1 MKIQRIEAQD
11 IKSFV
16 VILGRITKLNL
27 RCDDEPTIN
36 VLSDGGSV
44 PVSLVGRGGVV
55 RFLGYFKFYRRPD
68 GSIGFYVAPTW
79 WLDETRSLYR
89 FITRAG
95 QGLASAVTRHL
106 INIPSANNQYALFK
120 ANRSYTT

>member
-36 VLSDGGSV
+36 VLSDGGHV
-44 PVSLVGRGGVV
+44 PVSLIGRGGVV
-55 RFLGYFKFYRRPD
+55 RFLGYFKFYRAID
-68 GSIGFYVAPTW
+68 GAIRFYINPTL
-79 WLDETRSLYR
+79 WLGGTNLCRLLTIE
-89 FITRAG
+89 G
-95 QGLASAVTRHL
+95 HGLARSVTRHL

>member
-1 MKIQRIEAQD
+1 MKIQRIEEQD

-27 RCDDEPTIN
+27 RCDGEPAIG
-36 VLSDGGSV
+36 VLSDGGSAS
-44 PVSLVGRGGVV
+44 VSLVGPGSTARW
-55 RFLGYFKFYRRPD
+55 LGYFKFYRATD
-68 GSIGFYVAPTW
+68 GAIRFYIVPTN

-89 FITRAG
+89 VLTRAG
-95 QGLASAVTRHL
+95 HGLASAVTRHL
-106 INIPSANNQYALFK
+106 TNIPSANNQYALFK